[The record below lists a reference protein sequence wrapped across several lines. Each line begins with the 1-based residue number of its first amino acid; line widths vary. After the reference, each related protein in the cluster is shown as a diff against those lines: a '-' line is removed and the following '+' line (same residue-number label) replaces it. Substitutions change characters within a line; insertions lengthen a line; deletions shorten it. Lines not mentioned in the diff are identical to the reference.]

1 MRFPN
6 LNPTAFEV
14 FGFEIK
20 WYGISYALGIILA
33 LCLCKLLSK
42 KYNKVKEKVFD
53 DILVWVALGIIIG
66 GRIGYVIFYNFDY
79 YISNIFDIFK
89 VWQGGMSFHGGL
101 LGIIVASILFAKKN
115 NQNPFLYMDQI
126 ALVAPIGIFFGRIA
140 NFINSE
146 LYGVPT
152 DVPWSVTF
160 IQIDTLSRHPSQ
172 LYEAVLEGII
182 LFVILVYFRKKDYLK
197 KPGLIS
203 ALFLIIYSFIHTSS
217 VETRSQEMRLK
228 AQKLIGQLR
237 AALQIELLKMPKK
250 IRNISFLQL
259 CSDFDEHVMS
269 FFCTNDFI
277 DVWYYIYR

>member
-1 MRFPN
+1 MFINNFDPV
-6 LNPTAFEV
+6 AFQIIS
-14 FGFEIK
+14 FEIR
-20 WYGISYALGIILA
+20 WYSLAYIFGIVIGWL
-33 LCLCKLLSK
+33 LCKKIFIQKSDII
-42 KYNKVKEKVFD
+42 EKFD
-53 DILVWVALGIIIG
+53 DFLTYLIIGIIIG
-66 GRIGYVIFYNFDY
+66 GRLGYVIFYNFDY

-152 DVPWSVTF
+152 DVSWSVTF

-203 ALFLIIYSFIHTSS
+203 ALFLIIYSIFRFF
-217 VETRSQEMRLK
+217 VEYFRS
-228 AQKLIGQLR
+228 
-237 AALQIELLKMPKK
+237 P
-250 IRNISFLQL
+250 
-259 CSDFDEHVMS
+259 DEHLGYIAFDLSMGQIISVVFLIIGIIL
-269 FFCTNDFI
+269 FFFKYENK
-277 DVWYYIYR
+277 